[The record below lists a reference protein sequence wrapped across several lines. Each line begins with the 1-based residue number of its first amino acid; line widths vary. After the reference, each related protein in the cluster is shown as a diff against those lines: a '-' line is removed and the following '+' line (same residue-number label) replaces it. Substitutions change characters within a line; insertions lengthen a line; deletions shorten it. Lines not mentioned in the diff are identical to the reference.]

1 MVKNLPATAGDM
13 DLITGSRRSPGEEND
28 NPLQYSCLGNGP
40 RSLVGYSPRDHKELD
55 MTERLTLLLW
65 SSLEQRRSVIGFMI
79 PINP

>member
-1 MVKNLPATAGDM
+1 M
-13 DLITGSRRSPGEEND
+13 
-28 NPLQYSCLGNGP
+28 
-40 RSLVGYSPRDHKELD
+40 GYSPRDHKELD